1 MKFLPFRTLVLAVLL
16 PPILYILSVEIIQK
30 MYIDRWLEDRCRAA
44 VESAAIGNPQPLLSG
59 DVRLKDRIG
68 ENISAYLKNSM
79 LTKTGIKTRIAVFTK
94 KGTVLYPPF
103 FETDEDFLSR
113 HNHNMDHMRVAAEN
127 LKLMEEGLMYRT
139 ELVLEY
145 TSLLSIL
152 VLIFYISLASVFLS
166 YFYKKGSRRVS
177 EEAVGKNREIGRLAD
192 LEKQHSEKLRAL
204 EKERTQLTAEFER
217 LRKTLEEEKAR
228 ASRNE
233 EAMVKEI
240 IALEEKIQ
248 NNFALRDEQQ
258 TEIRD
263 LQEKLSLLEKD
274 RGKEEP
280 ARKDMNI
287 FQKRFKTLYKNI
299 SFEKKAVNGFAALE
313 EDLRIKCEELIHLLN
328 DEPELVT
335 IKRKVFGKKGRQ
347 TVLEV
352 VFGYKG
358 RLYFRKTREN
368 RIEILT
374 IGTKNSQTKD
384 LEYLNSL

>member
-16 PPILYILSVEIIQK
+16 PPVLYIFSVEIIQK
-30 MYIDRWLEDRCRAA
+30 VYIDRWLEHRCRAA

-59 DVRLKDRIG
+59 DVRLKDQIS
-68 ENISAYLKNSM
+68 ENISAYLKNSL
-79 LTKTGIKTRIAVFTK
+79 LTKTGIKVRIAVFTK

-113 HNHNMDHMRVAAEN
+113 HNMDHMRVAAEN
-127 LKLMEEGLMYRT
+127 LKLMEEGLLYRT

-152 VLIFYISLASVFLS
+152 VLIFHISLTSAFLS
-166 YFYKKGSRRVS
+166 YFYKKGSRKVR

-204 EKERTQLTAEFER
+204 EKERSQLTAEFER

-233 EAMVKEI
+233 DAMVREI

-248 NNFALRDEQQ
+248 NNLSLRDEQQ

-274 RGKEEP
+274 RTKEEP
-280 ARKDMNI
+280 AKKDLNI

-313 EDLRIKCEELIHLLN
+313 EDLKIKCEELIHLLN
-328 DEPELVT
+328 DDPELVT

>member
-1 MKFLPFRTLVLAVLL
+1 MKFLPFRTLVLAILI
-16 PPILYILSVEIIQK
+16 PPILYIFSVEIIQK
-30 MYIDRWLEDRCRAA
+30 IYIDRWLEDKCRAA

-59 DVRLKDRIG
+59 DVRLKDRIR
-68 ENISAYLKNSM
+68 ENISEYLKTSLM
-79 LTKTGIKTRIAVFTK
+79 TKTGIKVRIAVFTK

-103 FETDEDFLSR
+103 FETDDDFLSR
-113 HNHNMDHMRVAAEN
+113 HNTDHMRVAAEN

-152 VLIFYISLASVFLS
+152 VLIFYISLVSGFLS
-166 YFYKKGSRRVS
+166 YFYKKGTRKAR

-192 LEKQHSEKLRAL
+192 LEKQHSEKLRTL
-204 EKERTQLTAEFER
+204 EKERAALTAEFER
-217 LRKTLEEEKAR
+217 LRKTLDEEKAR

-233 EAMVKEI
+233 DAMVREI
-240 IALEEKIQ
+240 ITLEEKIQ
-248 NNFALRDEQQ
+248 NNLALRDEQQ

-280 ARKDMNI
+280 ARKDLNI

>member
-1 MKFLPFRTLVLAVLL
+1 MKFFPFKILILAVLL
-16 PPILYILSVEIIQK
+16 PPVLYIFSVEIIQK
-30 MYIDRWLEDRCRAA
+30 LYIDNWLEDKCRAA
-44 VESAAIGNPQPLLSG
+44 AESIAIGNPQPLFNG
-59 DVRLKDRIG
+59 DVRLKDRIRG
-68 ENISAYLKNSM
+68 NISDYLKGSI
-79 LTKTGIKTRIAVFTK
+79 LTKLGIKVRIAVLTK
-94 KGTVLYPPF
+94 KGTVLYPPY
-103 FETDEDFLSR
+103 FETDEDFLAQ
-113 HNHNMDHMRVAAEN
+113 HNMDPMRIAAEN
-127 LKLMEEGLMYRT
+127 LKLMEEGLLYDT
-139 ELVLEY
+139 ELVLGY

-152 VLIFYISLASVFLS
+152 VLIFYVSAASCFLS
-166 YFYKKGSRRVS
+166 YFYKKGSRKTF
-177 EEAVGKNREIGRLAD
+177 EETVGKNREIGRLAE

-204 EKERTQLTAEFER
+204 EKERSVLTAEFGR

-233 EAMVKEI
+233 DEMVKEI

-248 NNFALRDEQQ
+248 NNLALRDEQQ
-258 TEIRD
+258 SEIRE

-274 RGKEEP
+274 REKEEP
-280 ARKDMNI
+280 ARKEVNI
-287 FQKRFKTLYKNI
+287 VQKRLKTLYKNI

-313 EDLRIKCEELIHLLN
+313 EDLKIKCEELIHLLN

-352 VFGYKG
+352 VFAYKG
-358 RLYFRKTREN
+358 RLYFRKTKDN